1 MLPVRVRVV
10 VPVRRKEEA
19 ILIVLAGPDSGMLRA
34 IAWPNAAAAARM
46 NVDRRGLKIILA
58 PDLFLM
64 YEGDFR
70 FA

>member
-1 MLPVRVRVV
+1 MLPVSIRRVRVV
-10 VPVRRKEEA
+10 VRRKEEA

-46 NVDRRGLKIILA
+46 NVDRRGLKILA

>member
-1 MLPVRVRVV
+1 MLPVSIRVV
-10 VPVRRKEEA
+10 VVVRRKEEA

-34 IAWPNAAAAARM
+34 IAWPNAAARM
-46 NVDRRGLKIILA
+46 NVDRRGLKILA

-64 YEGDFR
+64 YEGEGDFR